1 VIEQSPSAAEGS
13 LLAAI
18 DLGSN
23 SFHLIIARV
32 EHGEIKPI
40 HTLGERVQLG
50 AGFDNGRLAEEA
62 MERGIDCLTRFAQLL
77 EGVEIASIR
86 VVGTHALRQAKN
98 RRQFTDAAEKLLGVP
113 IDVVYGREEARL
125 IYLGV
130 AHTLAD
136 DESSRLVVDIGGG
149 STEFVIGKRF
159 EPQRLVSLQLGC
171 VSYSQKFF
179 PEGHITAKHFR
190 QAYEHALLEV
200 SHISKHYRSQHWNEA
215 VGASGTLQAVELLI
229 QHAGWLEGGIDRVSL
244 EKLKKRLLKFR
255 HADDIDLDGLND
267 KRKHVIAAGVAIT
280 TAIFDGLKIDVMRTS
295 KGALREGVIYDLVG
309 RLSHE
314 DVRERSIAAMVSR
327 YGADEG
333 AAQSVSDRTIWLAST
348 VSSAWDLDKQH
359 IELAAWAAR
368 CHEIG
373 VAISQKHHHHHSAYL
388 IQNTDMPGFSQDEQ
402 EIMAVLLR
410 GQQGKLPADLL
421 ENLPKKFHTSFARLT
436 ALLRLAILFKWSES
450 IESLDDISVEANKRR
465 LTIYVPRGWRKTHP
479 LTMWEIKKSKPI
491 MSKLG
496 VSVSVRNQP

>member
-1 VIEQSPSAAEGS
+1 VVESGLSAAEGS
-13 LLAAI
+13 LLGAI

-32 EHGEIKPI
+32 EHGEIRPI

-50 AGFDNGRLAEEA
+50 AGFERGRLAEDA
-62 MERGIDCLTRFAQLL
+62 MARGLDCLTRFAQLL
-77 EGVEIASIR
+77 ESVEITGIR
-86 VVGTHALRQAKN
+86 IVGTHALRQAKN
-98 RRQFTDAAEKLLGVP
+98 RREFTDAAEAVLGAP

-149 STEFVIGKRF
+149 STEFIVGQRF

-171 VSYSQKFF
+171 VSYSQQFF
-179 PEGHITAKHFR
+179 PEGGITAKNFR

-200 SHISKHYRSQHWNEA
+200 SHIRKHYQSQYWNEA
-215 VGASGTLQAVELLI
+215 VGASGTLQAIELLI
-229 QHAGWLEGGIDRVSL
+229 QHAGWLESGIDRKSL
-244 EKLKKRLLKFR
+244 EKLKKRLLKFQ
-255 HADDIDLDGLND
+255 HADDIDLEGLSD
-267 KRKHVIAAGVAIT
+267 KRKHVIASGVAIT
-280 TAIFDGLKIDVMRTS
+280 MAIFDGLKIETMRTS

-309 RLSHE
+309 RLTHE
-314 DVRERSIAAMVSR
+314 DVRERSIAAMLSR
-327 YGADEG
+327 YGSDEG
-333 AAQSVSDRTIWLAST
+333 AAQSVSDRVTWLASSVART
-348 VSSAWDLDKQH
+348 WNLKDQH
-359 IELAAWAAR
+359 IELAAWAGR

-402 EIMAVLLR
+402 EIMAVMLR
-410 GQQGKLPADLL
+410 GQQGKLPLDLL
-421 ENLPKKFHTSFARLT
+421 KNLPKKFHDSFTRLT

-450 IESLDDISVEANKRR
+450 IESIDDISVAADKKR
-465 LTIYVPRGWRKTHP
+465 LIIYVPAGWRKTHP
-479 LTMWEIKKSKPI
+479 LTLWEIKKSKTI

-496 VSVSVRNQP
+496 VSVIVRNQR